1 MENKKKYIELKIART
16 VTALNDNGM
25 VGYHIRS
32 NDHLFKV
39 LADLVDDGAT
49 VAHGGAM
56 SLHELGVF
64 DWLRTRNINFL
75 DRYKKG
81 ISDAKVG
88 NIRRQGLLSD
98 IYFTSSNAV
107 TETGHLFNVD
117 GIGNRVA
124 AMIYGP
130 KKVIVI
136 VGANK
141 IVADDAAAVERARR
155 VAIPLNNIR
164 MNRGTP
170 CIDSGYCDDGCSD
183 KCVASSFVFLKNQM
197 IRKRIHVLILEGDY
211 GY

>member
-1 MENKKKYIELKIART
+1 MENKKQYTILKIKRT
-16 VTALNDNGM
+16 IAALNNNGM
-25 VGYHIRS
+25 VGYHIKS
-32 NDHLFKV
+32 IEHLFEV
-39 LADLVDDGAT
+39 LDSLVEDGSL

-56 SLHELGVF
+56 TLHELGVL
-64 DWLRTRNINFL
+64 DWLRTRNIDFL
-75 DRYKKG
+75 DRNKKG
-81 ISDAKVG
+81 ITDAKVG

-98 IYFTSSNAV
+98 VYFTSSNAI

-130 KKVIVI
+130 KRVIVI
-136 VGANK
+136 AGANK
-141 IVADDAAAVERARR
+141 IVADDNAAIERARR

-164 MNRGTP
+164 LNRGTP
-170 CIDSGYCDDGCSD
+170 CIESGYCDDGCSD

-197 IRKRIHVLILEGDY
+197 MRNRIHVLILEGSY